1 MTLSRKIALG
11 GLGVAAVLVLG
22 WLTVSRLSP
31 RAPAAAPAA
40 APVKPSAIAWRQ
52 EAPSTTVTDA
62 EEIFKR
68 AFWRRPSEE
77 DQILHAERHEWSDE
91 EGLQRWQWFLVVKAS
106 PKLIKDLRDDNAFGL
121 TPGSSGPLSPEA
133 PVWFV
138 FKPDDFS
145 TFQSSQTG
153 LRLMFSKVDN
163 TLYATDSGRGFT
175 KGAPEPVKPT
185 KRNNAPER
193 LPARM
198 PPFEQP

>member
-1 MTLSRKIALG
+1 MTISRKVALG
-11 GLGVAAVLVLG
+11 GVAAVLILG
-22 WLTVSRLSP
+22 WLTVARLSP
-31 RAPAAAPAA
+31 RDPAAAPE
-40 APVKPSAIAWRQ
+40 KPSGIAWRQ
-52 EAPSTTVTDA
+52 EAPSKVVTDA
-62 EEIFKR
+62 EVIFKR

-91 EGLQRWQWFLVVKAS
+91 DGLQRWQWFLVVKAS
-106 PKLIKDLRDDNAFGL
+106 PGLIKDLRDDNAFGL
-121 TPGSSGPLSPEA
+121 MPGFSGPSSPEA
-133 PVWFV
+133 PAWFV

-145 TFQSSQTG
+145 IFQSPQTG

-175 KGAPEPVKPT
+175 KGAPEPAKPT
-185 KRNNAPER
+185 KQVSGPER

>member
-1 MTLSRKIALG
+1 MTLSRKVALG
-11 GLGVAAVLVLG
+11 GVASVLILG

-31 RAPAAAPAA
+31 PAPAA
-40 APVKPSAIAWRQ
+40 APVKPSDISWRQ
-52 EAPSTTVTDA
+52 EEPSTTVTDA

-68 AFWRRPSEE
+68 AFWRRPSKE

-91 EGLQRWQWFLVVKAS
+91 DGLQRWQWFLVVKAS

-121 TPGSSGPLSPEA
+121 VPGSSGPLIPEA

-138 FKPDDFS
+138 FKPDNFS
-145 TFQSSQTG
+145 TFQSPQTG

-175 KGAPEPVKPT
+175 KGAPEQAKPT
-185 KRNNAPER
+185 KQGSGPER
-193 LPARM
+193 LPARK

>member
-1 MTLSRKIALG
+1 MTLSRKVALG
-11 GLGVAAVLVLG
+11 GVAAVLILG

-31 RAPAAAPAA
+31 PAPAA
-40 APVKPSAIAWRQ
+40 APVKPSDISWRQ
-52 EAPSTTVTDA
+52 EEPSTTVTDA

-68 AFWRRPSEE
+68 AFWRRPSKE

-91 EGLQRWQWFLVVKAS
+91 DGLQRWQWFLVVQAS
-106 PKLIKDLRDDNAFGL
+106 PDLIKNLRDDNAFGL
-121 TPGSSGPLSPEA
+121 MPGSSSPISTEA

-138 FKPDDFS
+138 FKPDNFS
-145 TFQSSQTG
+145 TFQSPQTG

-175 KGAPEPVKPT
+175 KGAPEPAKS
-185 KRNNAPER
+185 AMQGSGAER